1 MNAAKMKLPGC
12 AWVRPPPAC
21 PTRMATEMMA

>member
-12 AWVRPPPAC
+12 AGVCPPAC
-21 PTRMATEMMA
+21 PARMATEMMA